1 MKNKYIPPVMEI
13 FEFKD
18 EEIITT
24 SNLSDALLGWANGE
38 NSSDA
43 EIAGVAGIDAAE
55 LGQISGVD

>member
-18 EEIITT
+18 EDIITT
-24 SNLSDALLGWANGE
+24 SNLSDALLGWAE
-38 NSSDA
+38 NKDA
-43 EIAGVAGIDAAE
+43 EIAGVDAAE